1 MQNWLLLH
9 YSLPTH
15 PSASRVYIW
24 RKLKRLGAILLNESI
39 WILPETSR
47 TAEQLQWLTTE
58 IQEMKG
64 SAYLWRSHLV
74 LGESEES
81 LLHQFVEQVAVS
93 YRELMKKIGKKNPNL
108 SELSR
113 EYQQIAER
121 DYFDSELGRQVREKF
136 LSLRGGNQ

>member
-1 MQNWLLLH
+1 
-9 YSLPTH
+9 
-15 PSASRVYIW
+15 
-24 RKLKRLGAILLNESI
+24 
-39 WILPETSR
+39 
-47 TAEQLQWLTTE
+47 LTVE

-64 SAYLWRSHLV
+64 NAYLWRSHLV

-81 LLHQFVEQVAVS
+81 LINQFVEQTNVS
-93 YRELMKKIGKKNPNL
+93 YTALMKKMGKKNRNL

-121 DYFDSELGRQVREKF
+121 DYFNSELGRQVREKF

>member
-1 MQNWLLLH
+1 M
-9 YSLPTH
+9 
-15 PSASRVYIW
+15 
-24 RKLKRLGAILLNESI
+24 
-39 WILPETSR
+39 
-47 TAEQLQWLTTE
+47 QWLTAE

-64 SAYLWRSHLV
+64 NAYLWRSHLV

-81 LLHQFVEQVAVS
+81 LTNQFVEQVNAS
-93 YRELMKKIGKKNPNL
+93 YNELIKKIGKKNQNL

-113 EYQQIAER
+113 EYQQITER